1 MGNREGLRHLKAP
14 RGRSLGEDDSLIPQ
28 RDGTVARFPT
38 EDCMEALLALIDGRD
53 HLLAEAVRDSS
64 VPSWQASFYN
74 ALPIDRSKVPDLSE

>member
-1 MGNREGLRHLKAP
+1 VGIKESLRHLEEQAQ
-14 RGRSLGEDDSLIPQ
+14 GEMIIVPQ
-28 RDGTVARFPT
+28 QDGTVARFPT